1 MKFGGEIKQLLAPRS
16 DSGTHSH
23 LPILFFLDMFGL
35 ALVNRFGRFGEVLY
49 AFAGSRKGSLV
60 HRFVDP
66 RDEGLEQAWIG
77 AQGLFGNSAVC
88 E

>member
-35 ALVNRFGRFGEVLY
+35 ALVNRFGRFSKVR
-49 AFAGSRKGSLV
+49 FADSSSRKGLLVPGFVHPGDESLD
-60 HRFVDP
+60 RRAAPF
-66 RDEGLEQAWIG
+66 LE
-77 AQGLFGNSAVC
+77 F
-88 E
+88 